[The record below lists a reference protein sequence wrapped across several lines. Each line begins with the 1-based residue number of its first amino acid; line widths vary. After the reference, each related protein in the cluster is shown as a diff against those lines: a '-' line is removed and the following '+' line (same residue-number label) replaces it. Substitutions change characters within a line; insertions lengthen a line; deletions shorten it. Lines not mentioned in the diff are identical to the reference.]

1 MVTKMVTSGLWPIY
15 ELTFIFKLLNKKV
28 EFMPGVIGT
37 LVNRIKSGLTAK
49 VFKLFVASIIAVCM
63 LFGIMP
69 ACESHAAFAQNTS
82 GGGLR

>member
-1 MVTKMVTSGLWPIY
+1 
-15 ELTFIFKLLNKKV
+15 
-28 EFMPGVIGT
+28 MPGVIGM

-82 GGGLR
+82 GGGGCVN

>member
-49 VFKLFVASIIAVCM
+49 IFKLFVASIIAVGM

-69 ACESHAAFAQNTS
+69 AYAAFAQNTP
-82 GGGLR
+82 GGGLH

>member
-1 MVTKMVTSGLWPIY
+1 
-15 ELTFIFKLLNKKV
+15 
-28 EFMPGVIGT
+28 MPGVIGM
-37 LVNRIKSGLTAK
+37 LVSRIKSGLTAK

>member
-1 MVTKMVTSGLWPIY
+1 
-15 ELTFIFKLLNKKV
+15 
-28 EFMPGVIGT
+28 MPGVIGR

-69 ACESHAAFAQNTS
+69 ACESHAAFAQNIPV
-82 GGGLR
+82 GGVSLTRQLA